1 MILTNVRFS
10 FVSVFE
16 PKEDQSGRLK
26 YSAQLLIPK
35 DTPDGQALVKA
46 INAEIDRAIAHGI
59 EKGKFTAALSKSA
72 KFKRPLRDGDEYY
85 EEKPEGVREA
95 CRGHWF
101 LNASNTQPV
110 GVVGRDAK
118 PLMSVEDFYS
128 GCYGHADINFF
139 AFNSNGNAGIGCSLN
154 NVMKRA
160 DGERLDGRQSAEAAF
175 AQYADTSSDVNGDCL
190 E

>member
-10 FVSVFE
+10 FVCVHE

-35 DTPDGQALVKA
+35 DTPEGQALV
-46 INAEIDRAIAHGI
+46 AEINLAVERAVKQGI
-59 EKGKFTAALSKSA
+59 EKGKFTAALAKSA

-118 PLMSVEDFYS
+118 PLMNADEFYS
-128 GCYGHADINFF
+128 GCYGHADVHFF

-160 DGERLDGRQSAEAAF
+160 EGERLDGKQSAEAAF
-175 AQYADTSSDVNGDCL
+175 AQYADTTSDVNGDCL